1 MAFPNFLGIGAM
13 RSGTS
18 WLDVQL
24 RTHPDIY
31 MPNRRKEVHF
41 FDDYYSRGGDWYR
54 KFFPSDSDAGNW
66 SAIGEITPRY
76 LYDLNVA
83 DRIHRMLPDTK
94 LIAILRNPVDRAY
107 SQYGLSVKKAGETGT
122 FTDFIERSP
131 DAFAKGLYH
140 HQLQRYYDLF
150 PPENILVLIFE
161 RVHGG
166 DRDLA
171 LKRIAEFLDVDP
183 NGFPEHDV
191 KTQVAK
197 SHFAR
202 FPRASALATRGA
214 KLVRDFDQD
223 WIVNL
228 AKSLGVPRLFGNR
241 GPIPPLEWDARL
253 ELFERYANDISALE
267 QLIGEDLS
275 HWRPTITQTD
285 QPEAVPKAAKAA

>member
-1 MAFPNFLGIGAM
+1 MTFPSFLGIGAM

-31 MPNRRKEVHF
+31 MPERRKEVHF
-41 FDDYYSRGGDWYR
+41 FDDYYDRGDDWYS
-54 KFFPSDSDAGNW
+54 KFFPSDAEADKW
-66 SAIGEITPRY
+66 SAIGEISPRY
-76 LYDLNVA
+76 LFDLNVP
-83 DRIHRMLPDTK
+83 DRIHRMLPDSK

-107 SQYGLSVKKAGETGT
+107 SQYGLSLKKAGETGT
-122 FTDFIERSP
+122 FSDFIERSP
-131 DAFAKGLYH
+131 DAFGKGLYF
-140 HQLQRYYDLF
+140 HQLRRYFDLF

-171 LKRIAEFLDVDP
+171 LKRIAEFLNVDP

-197 SHFAR
+197 SHRAR

-214 KLVRDFDQD
+214 KFIRDLDQD

-228 AKSLGVPRLFGNR
+228 AKSVGVPRLFGNS
-241 GPIPPLEWDARL
+241 GPIPALEWDARL
-253 ELFERYANDISALE
+253 DLFERYADDINSLE
-267 QLIGEDLS
+267 QLIGEDLA
-275 HWRPTITQTD
+275 HWRPTITD
-285 QPEAVPKAAKAA
+285 AEQPESPIKTAA